1 MSTYA
6 IGDVQGCLDEL
17 QALLHA
23 IAFAPASDRLI
34 FLGDLVNRGPQ
45 SLETLRFIKS
55 LGQGAITLLGN
66 HDLHL
71 LALALTN
78 GSTRNEALQ
87 SCLTAEDREEWVEFL
102 RHCALLHHFAEFD
115 VTAVH
120 AGLYPDWSLD
130 EAMELAHEAEH
141 CLRGPKI
148 GRFLNRLYGN
158 RPDRWSYR
166 LSGVDRWRF
175 LTMTFT
181 RMRYLKEGSVLDFSC
196 KQAPSQAPEGLEPW
210 YIARRKRQENEDSV
224 IVFGH
229 WSTLGSAVQGRLE
242 PYQVYP
248 IDTGC
253 VWGGMLSA
261 LRLDTLYAP
270 EALTQVPCSHLSAA
284 VR

>member
-1 MSTYA
+1 MAIYA

-17 QALLHA
+17 QALLQT
-23 IAFAPASDRLI
+23 IAFDPACDRLI

-45 SLETLRFIKS
+45 SIETLRFIKS
-55 LGQGAITLLGN
+55 LGQSAMTLLGN

-78 GSTRNEALQ
+78 GNTRNEALQ
-87 SCLTAEDREEWVEFL
+87 SCLTAADREEWVEFL
-102 RHCALLHHFAEFD
+102 RHCALLHHEEEYN

-120 AGLYPDWSLD
+120 AGLYPEWTLD
-130 EAMELAHEAEH
+130 EAMELAQEAER
-141 CLRGPKI
+141 CLRGSQI
-148 GRFLNRLYGN
+148 GRFLSRLYGN
-158 RPDRWSYR
+158 RPDRWSPR

-175 LTMTFT
+175 LTMAFT
-181 RMRYLKEGSVLDFSC
+181 RMRYLKGGAVLDFSC
-196 KQAPSQAPEGLEPW
+196 KQPPSQAPAGLEPW
-210 YIARRKRQENEDSV
+210 YMVRRKRQENESSL

-242 PYQVYP
+242 PYRVYP

-261 LRLDTLYAP
+261 LRLDTLHAP
-270 EALTQVPCSHLSAA
+270 GALTQVPCNHLSAA
-284 VR
+284 ER